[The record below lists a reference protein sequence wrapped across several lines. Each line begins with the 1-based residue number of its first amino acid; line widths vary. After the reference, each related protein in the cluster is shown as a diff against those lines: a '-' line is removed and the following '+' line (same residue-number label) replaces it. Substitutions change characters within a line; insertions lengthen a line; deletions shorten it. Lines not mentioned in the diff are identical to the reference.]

1 MYFRYVELVV
11 SADDG
16 LLGMLQLYDKTTKT
30 YLAEIIRCEDL
41 TLRPIAKDDV
51 NRARE
56 AITTVLENRARW
68 VLGAFVGIGGFKR

>member
-16 LLGMLQLYDKTTKT
+16 LLGMLQLFDKASRT
-30 YLAEIIRCEDL
+30 YLAEIIRCEGL
-41 TLRPIAKDDV
+41 TIRPIARDDV
-51 NRARE
+51 NRARD
-56 AITTVLENRARW
+56 AITTVLENRPRW